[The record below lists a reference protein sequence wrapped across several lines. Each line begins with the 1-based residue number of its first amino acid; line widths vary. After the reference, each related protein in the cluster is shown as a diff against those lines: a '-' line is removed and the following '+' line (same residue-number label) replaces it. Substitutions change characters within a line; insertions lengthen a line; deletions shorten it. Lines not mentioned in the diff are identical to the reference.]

1 MPRPCTV
8 CIHPE
13 REAIDERLVNGA
25 DHREVSNEFRL
36 GFASLHRHR
45 KNHIPRFL
53 ALARHAKEVAQAD
66 GLLEQVEKLRDRA
79 IGILDKAEK
88 ADEKRTALSAIREA
102 RGCIEL
108 LGKLLGELQDG
119 QAVNVLVTTEWTQIR
134 ASVMGALAAHPE
146 ARVEVGRALKEVE
159 DAGN

>member
-1 MPRPCTV
+1 MARECTV
-8 CIHPE
+8 CVHPE
-13 REAIDERLVNGA
+13 RETIDERLVCGA
-25 DHREVSNEFRL
+25 VQRDIAREFRL
-36 GFASLHRHR
+36 DPTSVHRHR
-45 KNHIPRFL
+45 KNHIPQFL
-53 ALARHAKEVAQAD
+53 TLARHAKEVAQAD

-79 IGILDKAEK
+79 IGILDKAEDANENK
-88 ADEKRTALSAIREA
+88 TALSAIREA

-146 ARVEVGRALKEVE
+146 ARAEVGRALREVE
-159 DAGN
+159 NAS